1 MKKAYIRHVT
11 KSGKTFKSV
20 SYKKK
25 KRHLVNW
32 WYFEVFPYKLRK
44 DIKKFNYRTLRRLL
58 NETYQ

>member
-1 MKKAYIRHVT
+1 MFVKVEKNLNLFLI
-11 KSGKTFKSV
+11 
-20 SYKKK
+20 KKK

-32 WYFEVFPYKLRK
+32 WYFEVFPHKLRK